1 MKNSKIKYDFFD
13 KELVEKIGVK
23 GSVNLNFG
31 CNLNEY
37 SFFKNITNLDLSLL
51 RNYVYKNKNKDLIW
65 CEKIIRFIEIRMSSI
80 DERLKLNFK
89 TKTER
94 LLFKE
99 HLISFLLEVFY
110 YTRDIRFLNTA
121 LKLLKTKRLS
131 NSLISIAYNNALVSF
146 LFKKIA

>member
-1 MKNSKIKYDFFD
+1 MI
-13 KELVEKIGVK
+13 LV
-23 GSVNLNFG
+23 
-31 CNLNEY
+31 
-37 SFFKNITNLDLSLL
+37 
-51 RNYVYKNKNKDLIW
+51 
-65 CEKIIRFIEIRMSSI
+65 KIIRFIEIRMSSI

-131 NSLISIAYNNALVSF
+131 NNLISIAYNNALVSF

>member
-1 MKNSKIKYDFFD
+1 MKNSKIEYDFFD
-13 KELVEKIGVK
+13 KELVEKIGFQNL
-23 GSVNLNFG
+23 VNLNFG
-31 CNLNEY
+31 NKLNEY

-89 TKTER
+89 TTSER

-131 NSLISIAYNNALVSF
+131 NNLTCITYNNALVSF
-146 LFKKIA
+146 LLKKIA